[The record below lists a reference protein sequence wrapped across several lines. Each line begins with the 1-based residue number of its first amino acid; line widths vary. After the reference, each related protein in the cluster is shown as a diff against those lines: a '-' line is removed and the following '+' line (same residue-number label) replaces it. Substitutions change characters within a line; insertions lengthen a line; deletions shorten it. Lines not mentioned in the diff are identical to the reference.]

1 MNGQTNFPWIV
12 FLSGGRVK
20 DRRYSYR
27 MPAYEHVLSTT
38 DGPVGIVTLNR
49 AQQLNALARPL
60 MTELVDALEQHDA
73 DARVRA
79 IVITGGPTVFAAGAD
94 IKEMADAT
102 PVDMLVRNNIG
113 LWDRLKKVSKPLIAA
128 VAGYALGGGCE
139 LAMLCDIIIAA
150 ENARF
155 GQPEINIGLI
165 PGAGGT
171 QRLTRTLGK
180 YVASDLILTGRM
192 LGAEEAYQRGLVTR
206 VVPQELIVDEAVR
219 LAKELAKRPPISLLL
234 AKESVTRAFEGRV
247 DDGIEFER
255 KAFYLLF
262 ATSDAH
268 EGMHAFI
275 DRRQPSYEGR

>member
-1 MNGQTNFPWIV
+1 M
-12 FLSGGRVK
+12 
-20 DRRYSYR
+20 
-27 MPAYEHVLSTT
+27 YEYVLSTT

-49 AQQLNALARPL
+49 PRQLNALAGPL
-60 MTELVDALEQHDA
+60 MAELVDALEHHDGDPA
-73 DARVRA
+73 IRA
-79 IVITGGPTVFAAGAD
+79 IVVTGGPTVFAAVAD
-94 IKEMADAT
+94 IREMADASAA
-102 PVDMLVRNNIG
+102 DMLLRNNIG
-113 LWDRLKKVSKPLIAA
+113 LWDRARRITKPLIAA

-171 QRLTRTLGK
+171 QRLTRAVGK
-180 YVASDLILTGRM
+180 YIAMDMILTGRM
-192 LGAEEAYQRGLVTR
+192 LGAEEALQRGLAAR
-206 VVPQELIVDEAVR
+206 VVPQELVVEEAVRLGKELSQRAPISVR
-219 LAKELAKRPPISLLL
+219 LAKEA
-234 AKESVTRAFEGRV
+234 VTRAAEGRV

-262 ATSDAH
+262 ATQDSH

-275 DRRQPSYEGR
+275 DKRQPAYEGR